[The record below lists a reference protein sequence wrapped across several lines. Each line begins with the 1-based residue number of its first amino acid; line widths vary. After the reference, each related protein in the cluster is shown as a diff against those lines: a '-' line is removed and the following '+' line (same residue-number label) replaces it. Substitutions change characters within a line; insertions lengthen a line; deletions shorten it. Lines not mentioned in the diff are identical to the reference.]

1 MRGRNQL
8 TARGV
13 DGKLPR
19 GRYSDGG
26 GLVLQVSKWGTK
38 AWIFRYQRGG
48 RERHMGLGSLSA
60 LSLAQARD
68 VARECRRLLAL
79 GQDPIGDRKHKREQQ
94 RLGEAK
100 LVRFAYCAEQYIAGQ
115 EPAWRNAKHRGQWR
129 STLQAYAFP
138 TLRELVVAE
147 IDTSHVL
154 RCLEP
159 IWGSKPETAKRLRGR
174 IEAILDWAAVRGY
187 RDRDNPARWR
197 GHLDKLLPAPSK
209 VRAVRHHPAMP
220 WAEVPVF
227 MAELRS
233 RAELAARALEL
244 TILAALRTS
253 EVVLARWSEFDFAQ
267 EVWTIPATRMKA
279 KRDHRVPLSSRAR
292 DLLSALPQDGEWV
305 FPSPSGG
312 RALSNMAMLALLRRL
327 GRADVTVHGFRSSFR
342 DWAAETTGY
351 ANHVV
356 EMALAHAVD
365 DEVEAAYRRGEL
377 LDKRRRLMRDWARYC
392 ESNRAPASNI
402 VAMRSAQNA

>member
-1 MRGRNQL
+1 M
-8 TARGV
+8 
-13 DGKLPR
+13 
-19 GRYSDGG
+19 
-26 GLVLQVSKWGTK
+26 
-38 AWIFRYQRGG
+38 
-48 RERHMGLGSLSA
+48 
-60 LSLAQARD
+60 
-68 VARECRRLLAL
+68 LAL